1 MHMLYFEQDLVIMVI
16 FSELRLYL
24 DKIGDADLLNCVQA
38 LMQPS
43 RRWTSLYTCS
53 CFCAKLVMQLFLRTC
68 NFWFMSC
75 LLLKTC
81 HATFLVCE
89 QPSLKSRFVS
99 FIAKQNPLEGET
111 TKFSFCV
118 KLFFS
123 SALRGHR
130 LLCQHLLLKI
140 NMDFIG
146 TLWQDLYL
154 KWSDET
160 KAKLSS
166 LEIWNI

>member
-1 MHMLYFEQDLVIMVI
+1 MPTCSTVFRHLCNLLGG
-16 FSELRLYL
+16 ELR
-24 DKIGDADLLNCVQA
+24 
-38 LMQPS
+38 
-43 RRWTSLYTCS
+43 CS

-118 KLFFS
+118 KLFFQFCSAWS
-123 SALRGHR
+123 S
-130 LLCQHLLLKI
+130 
-140 NMDFIG
+140 
-146 TLWQDLYL
+146 
-154 KWSDET
+154 
-160 KAKLSS
+160 SS
-166 LEIWNI
+166 LSTPSSQDKYGLRWNSLARLIFEMRIKLNSWQRFLMCDTTKSHF